1 MTTETPR
8 TRRRWRRG
16 LVLACCALLV
26 VAGVTVAANTNVF
39 GPRELCG
46 GWLSSEDAQEGLG
59 GSGRV
64 TSRFDSTNACVLER
78 TSWLPGGKDVRVRLR
93 ATAVEAGH
101 PFVDSLW
108 TISGEQNI
116 VTGLFPGAFDAHGT
130 GWVSLPAPCA
140 MVGEGAVKGDRTVLR
155 VGVEQ
160 GDVDPAKLS
169 RTAERAA
176 RAIATS
182 HQCLSA
188 SSQSDST
195 RSGTG
200 GFRYLSASRVSR
212 SDPAKVCG
220 LPGFALAATAPAGT
234 PVQEQTSGS
243 FGDAWFCDLSLEH
256 PVTGLPRDDE
266 HGPFA
271 RLAIIRNPELFSGA
285 EKHGFERVVCGGKE
299 TYFAMDNLFTEEN
312 TEGPVDEAAMD
323 FFRKSSVLDRFPEAA
338 RTALGCD

>member
-1 MTTETPR
+1 M
-8 TRRRWRRG
+8 
-16 LVLACCALLV
+16 
-26 VAGVTVAANTNVF
+26 AGATVAANTNAF

-78 TSWLPGGKDVRVRLR
+78 AGWLPGGKDVRVRLR
-93 ATAVEAGH
+93 ATAVDAAH
-101 PFVDSLW
+101 PFADSLW
-108 TISGEQNI
+108 TASGEQNI
-116 VTGLFPGAFDAHGT
+116 VTGRFPGAFDEHGT
-130 GWVSLPAPCA
+130 GWVSLPASCA

-160 GDVDPAKLS
+160 GDVDPAELS

-176 RAIATS
+176 RAIAAS

-188 SSQSDST
+188 GSQAGST
-195 RSGTG
+195 ASGAG
-200 GFRYLSASRVSR
+200 SFRYLPASRVSR

-220 LPGFALAATAPAGT
+220 LPGFALAATAPAST

-243 FGDAWFCDLSLEH
+243 FDDAWFCDLSLEH
-256 PVTGLPRDDE
+256 PDTGLPRDNE

-271 RLAIIRNPELFSGA
+271 RFAIVRNPELFSGA
-285 EKHGFERVVCGGKE
+285 RKRGFERAVCQGKE
-299 TYFAMDNLFTEEN
+299 TYFGMDNLFSEEN
-312 TEGPVDEAAMD
+312 TKGPVDEAVMD
-323 FFRKSSVLDRFPEAA
+323 FFRRSSVLERFPDAA
-338 RTALGCD
+338 RTALGCG